1 MRLITSP
8 SRTIAI
14 LFASLI
20 LGAVAYATDVELLSP
35 GQKVYKRGTFFG
47 AMSPDTVV
55 VERIDTENNRV
66 LVSDGEGGVSE
77 WVSADALY
85 TGDELSSAR
94 VTDAIDGLAKA
105 SEIQRN
111 AGIRDIFAGCMADYD
126 FQQVLS
132 QQAAESQHG
141 ISNETMCTCIAT
153 TIVDKESTETVSAIT
168 SDFAQVRLI
177 GKERFLEYLNGCAT
191 PEPAPTSATA
201 AVDIEAPPNEPV
213 IDLAA
218 IATPAASS
226 EVTNFSD
233 AATDASAA
241 AAGAVDAA
249 ALAVAPAPAASA
261 ESPASPPQ
269 PPWFWAMVGAGGLL
283 AVGGLF
289 GLGVLVGRK
298 RSAASKTASP

>member
-1 MRLITSP
+1 MRLITST

-14 LFASLI
+14 SFASL
-20 LGAVAYATDVELLSP
+20 LLAAVAYATNVELLSP

-191 PEPAPTSATA
+191 PEPVPTSAA
-201 AVDIEAPPNEPV
+201 AAGDIEVPPNDPV

-226 EVTNFSD
+226 EVTTVSD
-233 AATDASAA
+233 AATDAAVA
-241 AAGAVDAA
+241 AVDAA
-249 ALAVAPAPAASA
+249 TLAVAPAAAESA
-261 ESPASPPQ
+261 EPANAQ
-269 PPWFWAMVGAGGLL
+269 PPWFWALVGAGGLL

-298 RSAASKTASP
+298 RSAESKTASP

>member
-1 MRLITSP
+1 MRLATRTSW
-8 SRTIAI
+8 TFLI
-14 LFASLI
+14 LLVASL
-20 LGAVAYATDVELLSP
+20 LGAAAHATDVQLLSP
-35 GQKVYKRGTFFG
+35 GQKVYKRGAVFGTF
-47 AMSPDTVV
+47 SPNVVV
-55 VERIDTENNRV
+55 VERIDTEGNRA

-105 SEIQRN
+105 SERQRN
-111 AGIRDIFAGCMADYD
+111 AGIREISSGCMADYD

-132 QQAAESQHG
+132 QHAAESQHG

-153 TIVDKESTETVSAIT
+153 NIVDKEPTETVGAIAA
-168 SDFAQVRLI
+168 DFAQVVLI
-177 GKERFLEYLNGCAT
+177 GKERFFGYMNECAAA
-191 PEPAPTSATA
+191 APTETA
-201 AVDIEAPPNEPV
+201 AASVDVETPLNDPV
-213 IDLAA
+213 IDLDAA
-218 IATPAASS
+218 GTPAAAG
-226 EVTNFSD
+226 EVTMVSD

-289 GLGVLVGRK
+289 AVGVLVGRK
-298 RSAASKTASP
+298 MNTGSRNAGP